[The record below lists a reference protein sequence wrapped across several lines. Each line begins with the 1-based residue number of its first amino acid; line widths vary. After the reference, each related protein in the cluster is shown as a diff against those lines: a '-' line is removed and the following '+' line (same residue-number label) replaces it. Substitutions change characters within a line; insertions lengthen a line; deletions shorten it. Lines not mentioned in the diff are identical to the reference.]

1 MNKKFST
8 FLCASLLL
16 ASAFTTANAAD
27 LTGVNNGADAF
38 MVSKL
43 DKAALSGLYQLRVT
57 STAAGNTTNGVL
69 AIENGKYVVKASN
82 YNLLNSLWCITITE
96 QGQGKEPIYDF
107 VNKATGE
114 FLAINEA
121 DVQGL
126 AVNATSGAL
135 QVGETYGGWAFA
147 RTYKEVLEK
156 NQPMF
161 TYQEA
166 DYVLILLED
175 NGVLKAK
182 KVLASEARDL
192 TDAVKFT
199 VYDAGTYVLSAD
211 EINAYLKDN
220 KNVLNFNQDA
230 NADVNPF
237 TTKAFVAKELKGGL
251 AADHNFVYVT
261 DKENEN
267 SYLKVDTAANGVGI
281 QFLKFG
287 WTNAEKEP
295 NKDVENSTL
304 ANQHKFLFSYKPS
317 TDSLFIQVKQVR
329 YKNEKNAEKYWKDVT
344 DIKNYGS
351 KYVGVSDTDV
361 NLDNNAVA
369 EMPGDAVAPSQL
381 FVKLQNF
388 TVADR
393 IATIGARPINTH
405 IGFGL
410 KGCNAAS
417 DKTSIANGLYIIKNA
432 KGQVLAAPIH
442 ENDNVGH
449 NQVEWVTL
457 DEQDPMH
464 MPAYQWVITKTL
476 NSEASQATSPI
487 KVVNREFLETYNNV
501 QLRLNDKNEIDAS
514 YDLLDGVTFVQI
526 TDSAII
532 KDKKLGYK
540 YLAKN
545 ELIVNKYKF
554 NYLNPFTQDYWIAN
568 GADKDSLIY
577 VKEAANE
584 YTLTEGSTAEYGID
598 VDATLLKK
606 IPGLAQLERTNYV
619 IAKNKTAKLVKA
631 YGSKYSMGAAN
642 YGTVAEVDT
651 FFFKENNHYDGK
663 HYYAIL
669 ETAYDNTKHAAYI
682 ADLNKE
688 TSKVG
693 IADDGMT
700 AGLKVQLLNE
710 SRTSAFTVEP
720 SDAPLYRRF
729 NKAILGE
736 DEKDGPDSLLFV
748 EKYRKEYLMDE
759 GNSSFTDEFVDYL
772 GIWSKEK
779 AENKLAMRIDTAWL
793 NRGAGNVKPQ
803 YLISVARD
811 DQGAIE
817 TIPCDEADDKH
828 FYIDDK
834 GVAHK
839 TDKWHCQHAKQGR
852 TGFAYGKYL
861 VSFADS
867 ARMKDSNTKPW
878 MDITNGY
885 TRVGF
890 VKAVHAGDSLFILV
904 NEFKNMKPADLDTAD
919 IVKAYTAAKIN
930 GKYIVNLQGDQH
942 KNVTWSFRYVD
953 PDKAANVTEE
963 DPNVNAFMFESNV
976 YTDEKLDT
984 PDYDAVA
991 GAQKNIPL
999 SNVHG
1004 LGNAIAPNYA
1014 AWLKMQNGCLVL
1026 TRYDSD
1032 FNSSKTGGDAALV
1045 FNVAQKTDADDMV
1058 TSIDGANVE
1067 GVSVVATNGAVT
1079 VQGAAGKSVVITN
1092 ILGKVVAETVLS
1104 SDNAT
1109 IAVPAG
1115 IVAVAVEGEAA
1126 VKVVVK

>member
-1 MNKKFST
+1 M
-8 FLCASLLL
+8 CASLLL

-1079 VQGAAGKSVVITN
+1079 VQGAAGKPVVITN

-1115 IVAVAVEGEAA
+1115 IVAVAVDGEEA

>member
-442 ENDNVGH
+442 ENDNVG
-449 NQVEWVTL
+449 NNKVEWVTL

-1079 VQGAAGKSVVITN
+1079 VQGAAGKPVVITN
-1092 ILGKVVAETVLS
+1092 ILGKVS

-1115 IVAVAVEGEAA
+1115 IVAVAVDGEEA